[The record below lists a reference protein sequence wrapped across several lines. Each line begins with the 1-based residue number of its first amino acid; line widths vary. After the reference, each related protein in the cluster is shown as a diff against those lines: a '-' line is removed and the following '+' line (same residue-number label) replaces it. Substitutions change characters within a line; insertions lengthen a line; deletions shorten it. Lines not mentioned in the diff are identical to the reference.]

1 MLQTFQQCG
10 KLKTRDKMR
19 VPTKHLVQNHS
30 CQRRAKRRRT
40 PFFITNSFTQQVNTL
55 LGYKD
60 WQCKPIWTNLSRDLN
75 CPSWLILSEV
85 MKLRSF
91 TAFSS
96 LVAVRKSAV
105 QAPLAR
111 QEKKKSAMLS
121 QRQKRRQQICCP
133 IRCYK
138 KVANILQRLSKQ
150 KTTIWSKFP
159 TEHFTVGTWHGRLPA
174 RQCYQRLPS
183 TEWSCPCNNQT
194 DGFGFLV
201 GH

>member
-1 MLQTFQQCG
+1 MFQQAYQFKQYRTVPLLVQSYHTITFTARIMLQTFQQCG

-111 QEKKKSAMLS
+111 QEKKKAP
-121 QRQKRRQQICCP
+121 CC
-133 IRCYK
+133 RNDRS
-138 KVANILQRLSKQ
+138 VTIL
-150 KTTIWSKFP
+150 TTVPF
-159 TEHFTVGTWHGRLPA
+159 
-174 RQCYQRLPS
+174 
-183 TEWSCPCNNQT
+183 
-194 DGFGFLV
+194 
-201 GH
+201 